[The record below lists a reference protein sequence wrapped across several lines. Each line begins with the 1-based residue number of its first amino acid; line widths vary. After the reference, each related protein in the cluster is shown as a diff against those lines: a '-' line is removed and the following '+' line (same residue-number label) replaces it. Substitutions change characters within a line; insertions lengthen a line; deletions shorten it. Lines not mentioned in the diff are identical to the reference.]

1 MKTFKKYWIDALFS
15 IGLWMALDISFFEKQ
30 QPSRFCFGNC
40 TITDWDK
47 IGIFIVIIIIYIK
60 LKKYLTRKNLK

>member
-1 MKTFKKYWIDALFS
+1 MKILKKYWIDVLFS
-15 IGLWMALDISFFEKQ
+15 IGLWMALDISFFKKGGTG
-30 QPSRFCFGNC
+30 CWGGC
-40 TITDWDK
+40 ATITDWDK